1 MMHHAGKVCCRHSRC
16 LRLGDGNN
24 PFLREGPEMLGM
36 IRLVGAPVD
45 GAKNRDAE
53 RFRDATCM
61 GRTVQMDNIVF
72 AAESQQIAQ
81 QLGFQNRRE
90 TRWGITGLSFMPGE
104 GSMVSDLPDVRE
116 RRVRR
121 TEQSDIVP
129 IPCLC
134 RGKVCYH
141 SLGPPVS
148 ARRDRVNDRRD
159 MGYTHGGN
167 IYHFVCQE
175 LGKVLRIGTRTPG
188 ARRCLFAILPC
199 KAA

>member
-1 MMHHAGKVCCRHSRC
+1 MMHHPCKVCGRHCPC
-16 LRLGDGNN
+16 LRLRDRDD
-24 PFLREGPEMLGM
+24 PFPQEGPEMLSM
-36 IRLVGAPVD
+36 IRLVGAPVN

-53 RFRDATCM
+53 RFRDTTCM

-72 AAESQQIAQ
+72 AAERQQIAQ
-81 QLGFQNRRE
+81 QLGFQNRRQ

-104 GSMVSDLPDVRE
+104 GSVVPDLPDVRE

-129 IPCLC
+129 VPCLR
-134 RGKVCYH
+134 RGEVCDH
-141 SLGPPVS
+141 SLGAPVS
-148 ARRDRVNDRRD
+148 ARRDGVNDRRD
-159 MGYTHGGN
+159 MGYTHEGN
-167 IYHFVCQE
+167 IYHLVCQE